1 MFATDNW
8 YCNKTKIKL
17 VKGYF
22 LFALINDFSKQLNN
36 GHVALLTCTASLNKP
51 NVLVTLALV
60 GWNLWFFLNKDTV
73 IKILQIPC
81 NKESRSID
89 FSTKWNVPTSTVE
102 IVICQRKFSSK
113 TFDWIVALMRIR
125 FFTPEFWFPSMKAVC
140 FQGIFASSPHYPL
153 SSGWSFIHS
162 FASRLDSCLELGSQ
176 VCSTM
181 DHC

>member
-1 MFATDNW
+1 MFTTDYW
-8 YCNKTKIKL
+8 YGNKTKIKL

-22 LFALINDFSKQLNN
+22 LFALINDFSKHLNN
-36 GHVALLTCTASLNKP
+36 GYVALLTCTASLNKP

-60 GWNLWFFLNKDTV
+60 GWNLWFFLNKATV

-125 FFTPEFWFPSMKAVC
+125 FFTSEFWFPSMKAVC
-140 FQGIFASSPHYPL
+140 FQGI
-153 SSGWSFIHS
+153 
-162 FASRLDSCLELGSQ
+162 
-176 VCSTM
+176 V
-181 DHC
+181 